1 MGDQRVQQKGSEEMK
16 AEIEAR
22 IIKVIDIAILLC
34 IGGVC
39 GWVLKVWVG

>member
-1 MGDQRVQQKGSEEMK
+1 MK

-39 GWVLKVWVG
+39 GWVLKVWIG

>member
-1 MGDQRVQQKGSEEMK
+1 MK
-16 AEIEAR
+16 ARTEAR

-39 GWVLKVWVG
+39 GWVLEGWVL

>member
-1 MGDQRVQQKGSEEMK
+1 MK

-22 IIKVIDIAILLC
+22 IIKVIDKAILLC

-39 GWVLKVWVG
+39 GWALKVLVG

>member
-1 MGDQRVQQKGSEEMK
+1 MK

-34 IGGVC
+34 IGEC
-39 GWVLKVWVG
+39 AVGCSRFG

>member
-1 MGDQRVQQKGSEEMK
+1 MRVKT
-16 AEIEAR
+16 EAT

-39 GWVLKVWVG
+39 GWVLKVWIG